1 VADLKPAYL
10 VCGEDDAKIDA
21 WRARVRRR
29 AEAENGPGA
38 LEGFDAH
45 TDPPE
50 AVAASLAALMF
61 GGGTRYVTVDGVE
74 AWKPAA
80 LEPLERELTAPP
92 PDTVLVLVARGK
104 APDRLR
110 KAVEKAGGELREYE
124 APKPRALPRWAA
136 ERAAEEG
143 LTLDAEAAR
152 TLVAVVGTSQQRL
165 QREVERLALLA
176 HPKPSLTAEQVQRLA
191 SGAAGGQGYEL
202 ADALVAGELEQTLRL
217 AERLVEQGDR
227 PAGLVYPVLR
237 GLRRTLRAAELVDAG
252 VSETDLAKELRTP
265 PWLAKRIAGQARR
278 ADRERL
284 ERALCAFA
292 DLEVR
297 MRNGECVDDESGL
310 TLALAKAAASCARD

>member
-1 VADLKPAYL
+1 MAALKPAYL
-10 VCGEDDAKIDA
+10 VCGEDHAKIDA

-29 AEAENGPGA
+29 AEEENGPGG
-38 LEGFDAH
+38 LEAFDAT

-50 AVAASLAALMF
+50 AVAASLAALTF
-61 GGGTRYVTVDGVE
+61 GGGTRYVMVDGVE
-74 AWKPAA
+74 SWKPAA
-80 LEPLERELTAPP
+80 LDTLERELKAPP

-110 KAVEKAGGELREYE
+110 EAVEKAGGELREYE
-124 APKPRALPRWAA
+124 APKPRALPRWVV
-136 ERAAEEG
+136 ERAADEG
-143 LTLDAEAAR
+143 LQLDPDAAR
-152 TLVAVVGTSQQRL
+152 TLVAIVGSSQQRL

-176 HPKPSLTAEQVQRLA
+176 HPHTTLNAEQIRRAVSGEA
-191 SGAAGGQGYEL
+191 SGQGYEL
-202 ADALVAGELEQTLRL
+202 ADALVAGDLEQTLRL

-227 PAGLVYPVLR
+227 PGRLVYPILS

-252 VSETDLAKELRTP
+252 VSESQLAKELRTP
-265 PWLAKRIAGQARR
+265 PWLAKRIASQARR

-292 DLEVR
+292 DLEIR

-310 TLALAKAAASCARD
+310 TLALAKAAA